1 MTENLLPE
9 IRIQLLG
16 IITGVFF
23 ILLVS
28 RLIITRKLREEYAII
43 WVIFSF
49 LIFFFSIWR
58 SGIDALGKL
67 LGVYD
72 PPNLII
78 TIAIICI
85 LLYLLHLSIVVS
97 KQKKQIKNLSQE
109 FGILKKKWM
118 DAEGAEILPEQKY

>member
-28 RLIITRKLREEYAII
+28 RLIITGKLREEYAII
-43 WVIFSF
+43 WVLFSF

-58 SGIDALGKL
+58 NGIDALGKL

-109 FGILKKKWM
+109 FGILKQKWM
-118 DAEGAEILPEQKY
+118 DAEGTEIQPEQKY

>member
-28 RLIITRKLREEYAII
+28 RLIITGKLREEYAII

-58 SGIDALGKL
+58 NGIDALGKL

-109 FGILKKKWM
+109 FGILKQKWM
-118 DAEGAEILPEQKY
+118 DAEGAEIRPEQKY

>member
-49 LIFFFSIWR
+49 LIFFFQY
-58 SGIDALGKL
+58 GDPALMRWES
-67 LGVYD
+67 Y
-72 PPNLII
+72 
-78 TIAIICI
+78 
-85 LLYLLHLSIVVS
+85 
-97 KQKKQIKNLSQE
+97 
-109 FGILKKKWM
+109 
-118 DAEGAEILPEQKY
+118 

>member
-58 SGIDALGKL
+58 AGIDALGKL

-109 FGILKKKWM
+109 FGILKQKWM
-118 DAEGAEILPEQKY
+118 DAEGAVILPEQK

>member
-1 MTENLLPE
+1 MTETLLPE
-9 IRIQLLG
+9 IRIQILG

-43 WVIFSF
+43 WVLFSF

-58 SGIDALGKL
+58 TSIDALGKL

-78 TIAIICI
+78 TIAIILI

-109 FGILKKKWM
+109 LGILKKRLN
-118 DAEGAEILPEQKY
+118 DAEAVR

>member
-1 MTENLLPE
+1 MTETLLPE
-9 IRIQLLG
+9 IRIQILG

-23 ILLVS
+23 ILLVG
-28 RLIITRKLREEYAII
+28 RLIITRKLREEYAIV
-43 WVIFSF
+43 WVLLSF

-58 SGIDALGKL
+58 NGIDALGGL

-78 TIAIICI
+78 TIAIILI

-97 KQKKQIKNLSQE
+97 TQKNHIKNLSQE
-109 FGILKKKWM
+109 FGILKKRLT
-118 DAEGAEILPEQKY
+118 DAETIL

>member
-1 MTENLLPE
+1 MTETLLPE
-9 IRIQLLG
+9 IRIQVLG

-28 RLIITRKLREEYAII
+28 RLIITRKLREEYAIV
-43 WVIFSF
+43 WVLFSF

-58 SGIDALGKL
+58 NGIDALGEL

-78 TIAIICI
+78 TIAIILV
-85 LLYLLHLSIVVS
+85 LLYLLHLSIVVTR
-97 KQKKQIKNLSQE
+97 QKKQIKNLSQE
-109 FGILKKKWM
+109 FGLLKKKLI
-118 DAEGAEILPEQKY
+118 DAETVR

>member
-28 RLIITRKLREEYAII
+28 RLIITGKLREEYAII

-58 SGIDALGKL
+58 NGIDALGKL

-109 FGILKKKWM
+109 FGILKQKWI
-118 DAEGAEILPEQKY
+118 DAEGAGIQPEQKY